1 MKKIIFTLCAIAF
14 SSLLVQAQD
23 TPSLDDATIT
33 VKKVEKKTKASY
45 SDSQKVKEDKTKVA
59 DKKAAY
65 TGSTDAVN
73 TESVRSNTAA
83 KLDYKEGTNNASLTG
98 KTKAAEKN
106 KSVTAKETKTKNKAK
121 LKGNNDDENNN
132 E

>member
-59 DKKAAY
+59 EKKAAY
-65 TGSTDAVN
+65 TGSTDAGN

-106 KSVTAKETKTKNKAK
+106 KSVTAKENKNKAK

>member
-23 TPSLDDATIT
+23 TPSLDDTTIT
-33 VKKVEKKTKASY
+33 VKKVEKKAKASY

-73 TESVRSNTAA
+73 TESARSNTAA

-106 KSVTAKETKTKNKAK
+106 KSVTAKETKNKAK

>member
-1 MKKIIFTLCAIAF
+1 MKKIIFTLYTIAF

-33 VKKVEKKTKASY
+33 VKKVEKKAKASY

-106 KSVTAKETKTKNKAK
+106 KSVTAKETKNKAK